1 MTAAGLT
8 GLTDAERARAMAR
21 FEVLRP
27 HIEDEVPLP
36 RAGVPLRTAQRWLHR
51 YRRSGLAGLA
61 RTQRRATGRRT
72 DPELVRLNEG
82 MALRRPRP
90 SLAAITRR
98 AATEQG
104 WTPVSYNTVRSIV
117 TALDP
122 AMLSLAHDGA
132 VAFVTPMNW
141 SIAAGPSA
149 RTRCGRP
156 TTHSSTCC

>member
-1 MTAAGLT
+1 MNAARLT

-36 RAGVPLRTAQRWLHR
+36 CAAEIAGVPLRTAQRWLHR
-51 YRRSGLAGLA
+51 YRSSGLAGLA
-61 RTQRRATGRRT
+61 RTPRRAAGRRT
-72 DPELVRLNEG
+72 DPKLVRLIEG

-98 AATEQG
+98 AARIATEQG

-132 VAFVTPMNW
+132 VAFP
-141 SIAAGPSA
+141 
-149 RTRCGRP
+149 
-156 TTHSSTCC
+156 